1 MNIVWSFENK
11 DKLKP
16 FLDILTDNAILY
28 YLLDKSKKIESVEGL
43 IVAVDDKD
51 YKKAKKLL
59 LGHRKRIGNR
69 HNI

>member
-1 MNIVWSFENK
+1 LNIVWTFENK

-16 FLDILTDNAILY
+16 FLDILNDNAILC
-28 YLLDKSKKIESVEGL
+28 YLLDKSKKIDSVDGL